1 MAKKPTYPKK
11 LINRALGEYL
21 DTGSFKLVAQAIDV
35 PWSTVRR
42 WAKEGDW
49 ETLLARVQAEVE
61 ARLAQASIQRQTD
74 VRALALDIQLLSL
87 QKLHTQMSTGEI
99 VKGFAAVAESMGR
112 ILNATPAGD
121 DSKGESYEDA
131 VLRAAGMD
139 DGE

>member
-1 MAKKPTYPKK
+1 MPWASTW
-11 LINRALGEYL
+11 I
-21 DTGSFKLVAQAIDV
+21 QA
-35 PWSTVRR
+35 PSSWLPRR
-42 WAKEGDW
+42 LTFPGAPCAAGAKEGDW

-87 QKLHTQMSTGEI
+87 QKLHTQMSAGEI

-121 DSKGESYEDA
+121 DSKGETFEDA
-131 VLRAAGMD
+131 LLRVAGEP